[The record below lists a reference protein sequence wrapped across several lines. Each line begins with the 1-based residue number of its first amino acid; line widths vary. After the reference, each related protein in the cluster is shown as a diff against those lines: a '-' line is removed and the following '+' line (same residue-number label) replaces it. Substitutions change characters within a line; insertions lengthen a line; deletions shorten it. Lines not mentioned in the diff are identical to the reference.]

1 MCSHFLELCGAVG
14 SRGKRGWIL
23 WLEPVA
29 GERDALQKFKCG
41 CNTEVKG
48 ECAPDYSQAGL
59 VRWHQ
64 GLQHWAQSA
73 GRLSEFDTSVLKV
86 VSYCCPPEKL
96 KQGAPI
102 LSAARTASQRSGW
115 VQQCL
120 CSREVQTAG
129 TPLDS
134 DLQCAVRPEKLTT
147 DLGFSDIE
155 AACVN
160 LCLRFFCEKRCFFRK
175 HLNTWAFRSV
185 QGSDSMGFDL

>member
-1 MCSHFLELCGAVG
+1 MRQMLCRNLNVNAMQRSKG
-14 SRGKRGWIL
+14 SVLPTAARQGWFDDI
-23 WLEPVA
+23 
-29 GERDALQKFKCG
+29 RG
-41 CNTEVKG
+41 CNT
-48 ECAPDYSQAGL
+48 GL
-59 VRWHQ
+59 RV
-64 GLQHWAQSA
+64 L

-102 LSAARTASQRSGW
+102 LLAARTASQRSGW

-175 HLNTWAFRSV
+175 HLNT
-185 QGSDSMGFDL
+185 